1 MSIILITPQIHLH
14 KITGTFIVFINK
26 ITGTCDDSSYK
37 TTTIEIP
44 VNYPPLSRVY
54 DFSKYRI
61 LVFENASLQI
71 SDCLR
76 ILWCGFIAFCES

>member
-1 MSIILITPQIHLH
+1 MSIGQELVTVAEISQ
-14 KITGTFIVFINK
+14 TGP
-26 ITGTCDDSSYK
+26 GGGPPG
-37 TTTIEIP
+37 P
-44 VNYPPLSRVY
+44 VWDGLRAHALSRVY